1 MDSTEDKSH
10 AAMDAVSPEPEASDP
25 AYLAWKKA
33 KIKAAIKEAD
43 QAPDDVLSEQEI
55 WKKLGLDH

>member
-1 MDSTEDKSH
+1 
-10 AAMDAVSPEPEASDP
+10 MDAVSPEPEASDP

>member
-1 MDSTEDKSH
+1 MNGTEDR
-10 AAMDAVSPEPEASDP
+10 ARATLDGVSPEPESSDP

-33 KIKAAIKEAD
+33 KIKAAIEEAD
-43 QAPDDVLSEQEI
+43 QAPDDVLGQQEI

>member
-1 MDSTEDKSH
+1 MDGTEDRARSTL
-10 AAMDAVSPEPEASDP
+10 DAVSPEPESSDP

-43 QAPDDVLSEQEI
+43 QAPDDVLSQQEI